1 MSELAKGAAD
11 NQPIH
16 VGDQVM
22 IRAEVLRSI
31 EGVGALVRIYS
42 KTDEQ
47 EIWIAPMHLRYAV
60 SDADLPPEPGDGTWL
75 IVHDSE
81 GMPRIFHRDDAEGHR
96 DDRRRHDQHWFDV
109 QDQQWIDWPVAVERG
124 AARPDRRQMVLL
136 APGQTDL
143 DLAALDGALHLC
155 WLGGNWEW
163 LIQNMSPAAREA
175 AAAAVER
182 HSQRIGLQEPLGSSV
197 RVWEEWG

>member
-47 EIWIAPMHLRYAV
+47 EIWIAPMHL
-60 SDADLPPEPGDGTWL
+60 
-75 IVHDSE
+75 
-81 GMPRIFHRDDAEGHR
+81 PRIFHRDDAEGHR